1 MSHRTRIHTILG
13 LCLLTPSLLWADR
26 GGSVSIPSQRET
38 PEQAAARSYNS
49 GLKQRDKAVK
59 LEEKMAQAK
68 NEASRLKIEKKM
80 KKEFGRAIKSF
91 KSAVKKNPNLFQAH
105 SSLGFVLRKTG
116 QYEESLA
123 AYDQALFLAPN
134 YPEAIEY
141 QAEAYL
147 GLDKLDDAKSAY
159 LLLFRLDPG
168 KAQKLLVAMQG
179 WVTQRQ
185 EMVSVGQPEMTSF
198 AKWVQNRS
206 EIAAQ
211 ASPEGSST
219 SWE

>member
-13 LCLLTPSLLWADR
+13 LCLLMPSLLWADR

-38 PEQAAARSYNS
+38 PEQAAARYYNS

-59 LEEKMAQAK
+59 LEQKLAQAK
-68 NEASRLKIEKKM
+68 DERGRLKIEKKM
-80 KKEFGRAIKSF
+80 NKEFGRAVKSF
-91 KSAVKKNPNLFQAH
+91 RSAVKKNPDLFQAH

-123 AYDQALFLAPN
+123 SYDRALFIAPN

-147 GLDKLDDAKSAY
+147 GLDKIDDAKSAY

-168 KAQKLLVAMQG
+168 KAQKLIVAMQD

-185 EMVSVGQPEMTSF
+185 DSPSGSQQEMTSF
-198 AKWVQNRS
+198 AEWVQNRS
-206 EIAAQ
+206 AIAAQ